1 MERIHNL
8 RPSGRFLI
16 EDKTVVGDHH
26 RIISSSNN
34 RTSQSDD
41 DDDDDDDDTV
51 HPLVFAK
58 TWVQVANDKVIPKIM
73 HRLREKVKE
82 DKTGGGNRND
92 GEKVIKNEEMEE
104 AFSSNNINDMNEN
117 LAKLMKQVVD
127 N

>member
-34 RTSQSDD
+34 RTSQS
-41 DDDDDDDDTV
+41 DDDDDDDTV

-92 GEKVIKNEEMEE
+92 EEKVIKNEEME
-104 AFSSNNINDMNEN
+104 AFSPNNINDMNEN
-117 LAKLMKQVVD
+117 LGKLMKQVVD

>member
-26 RIISSSNN
+26 SIISSSNN
-34 RTSQSDD
+34 RTSQS

-92 GEKVIKNEEMEE
+92 EEKVIKNEEME
-104 AFSSNNINDMNEN
+104 AFSPNNINDMNEN
-117 LAKLMKQVVD
+117 LGKLMKQVVD

>member
-26 RIISSSNN
+26 SIISSSNN
-34 RTSQSDD
+34 RTSQS
-41 DDDDDDDDTV
+41 DDDDDDDTV

-92 GEKVIKNEEMEE
+92 EEKVIKNEEME
-104 AFSSNNINDMNEN
+104 AFSPNNINDMNEN
-117 LAKLMKQVVD
+117 LGKLMKQVVD